1 MLISQNYENVK
12 SSLRKRIAY
21 YLGRA
26 RRIDDHLSRQPDD
39 WGKFQSE
46 FNVIVNDVFIDIM
59 NYDKENA
66 DKGRAERTERLKQL
80 FVKRIRKIFLRGSY
94 NRYSL
99 EKPYGYAGDF
109 KIIEGIYLN
118 APDSRGMERLHD
130 NYFQMSAI
138 SIAVRNRKEDFKK
151 LIMRYCAEHPGRPLR
166 IMNVAC
172 GPCREIVELFS
183 AKDIDL
189 SNVFFDCYDSETS
202 ALAYARE
209 KLKGYEKNVS
219 FHQLNALRLGVSK
232 DITKLLGHS
241 YDLIYSTGLF
251 DYLSHKLSVR
261 IVHNLKNA
269 LNEGGLM
276 AIANVRDKF
285 SNPSV
290 FFMEWVGDWN
300 LIYRSDEEF
309 TSVFLDAGF
318 QKEQLQLVYEQQGI
332 ILYIVAHNGPRARA

>member
-12 SSLRKRIAY
+12 SSIRKRITY
-21 YLGRA
+21 YLERA
-26 RRIDDHLSRQPDD
+26 RHIDDHLSRKPDD

-46 FNVIVNDVFIDIM
+46 FNVIVNDIFIDIL
-59 NYDKENA
+59 NFDKENS
-66 DKGRAERTERLKQL
+66 DKGLAEKTARLKQL
-80 FVKRIRKIFLRGSY
+80 FVKRIRKIFLRGNY

-109 KIIEGIYLN
+109 NIIEGIYLN
-118 APDSRGMERLHD
+118 SPDSRGMERLHD

-151 LIMRYCAEHPGRPLR
+151 LILRYIAEHKGKQIR

-172 GPCREIVELFS
+172 GPCREIFELFS
-183 AKDIDL
+183 SKDIDL
-189 SNVFFDCYDSETS
+189 SNVIFDCYDSEIS
-202 ALAYARE
+202 ALEYAKE
-209 KLKGYEKNVS
+209 KLKDYEKNVT
-219 FHQLNALRLGVSK
+219 FHKLNALKLGVSK
-232 DITKLLGHS
+232 DITKLLGHK

-261 IVHNLKNA
+261 IVNNLKNA
-269 LNEGGLM
+269 LNEDGLI
-276 AIANVRDKF
+276 AIANVRDRF

-309 TSVFLDAGF
+309 KSVFLDAGF
-318 QKEQLQLVYEQQGI
+318 KEDELRLVYEQQGI
-332 ILYIVAHNGPRARA
+332 ILYIVAHNGPYTPA